1 MRKME
6 KDNSLFSHF
15 SELRLRII
23 KTIIFFTI
31 SFLILY
37 PFSNYLFEIL
47 LHVVGGKLNLELI
60 AIEIASPF
68 IAPLRLVLFLAFVLT
83 MPFLVFQVLSFMSP
97 GLYENERKF
106 VYTRSV
112 IGTALFLIG
121 ILFSLFIV
129 LPNVINFFQ
138 NIGPNSLIISTDI
151 SKFLSFFML
160 VTISFGI
167 AFQVP
172 LLVNALIFFNI
183 IKKEK
188 IKSYRGIVLII
199 IFFIGMVL
207 TPPDVISQILLAV
220 PMYLLFEIGLLFS
233 YEKKKPSG

>member
-23 KTIIFFTI
+23 KTIIFFTV
-31 SFLILY
+31 SFLVLY

-106 VYTRSV
+106 VYTRSI
-112 IGTALFLIG
+112 IGTALSLIG

-233 YEKKKPSG
+233 HEKKKPSG

>member
-1 MRKME
+1 
-6 KDNSLFSHF
+6 
-15 SELRLRII
+15 
-23 KTIIFFTI
+23 
-31 SFLILY
+31 
-37 PFSNYLFEIL
+37 
-47 LHVVGGKLNLELI
+47 
-60 AIEIASPF
+60 
-68 IAPLRLVLFLAFVLT
+68 
-83 MPFLVFQVLSFMSP
+83 
-97 GLYENERKF
+97 
-106 VYTRSV
+106 
-112 IGTALFLIG
+112 
-121 ILFSLFIV
+121 
-129 LPNVINFFQ
+129 
-138 NIGPNSLIISTDI
+138 
-151 SKFLSFFML
+151 ML

>member
-83 MPFLVFQVLSFMSP
+83 MPFFVFQVLSFMSP
-97 GLYENERKF
+97 GLYKNERKF
-106 VYTRSV
+106 VFTRSI

-129 LPNVINFFQ
+129 LPNVINL
-138 NIGPNSLIISTDI
+138 SLIHI
-151 SKFLSFFML
+151 
-160 VTISFGI
+160 
-167 AFQVP
+167 
-172 LLVNALIFFNI
+172 
-183 IKKEK
+183 
-188 IKSYRGIVLII
+188 
-199 IFFIGMVL
+199 
-207 TPPDVISQILLAV
+207 
-220 PMYLLFEIGLLFS
+220 
-233 YEKKKPSG
+233 

>member
-1 MRKME
+1 ME

-23 KTIIFFTI
+23 KTIIFFTV
-31 SFLILY
+31 SFLVLY

-106 VYTRSV
+106 VYTRSI
-112 IGTALFLIG
+112 IGTALSLIG

-233 YEKKKPSG
+233 HEKKKPSG

>member
-1 MRKME
+1 MRRME

-23 KTIIFFTI
+23 KTIIFFTV
-31 SFLILY
+31 SFLVLY

-83 MPFLVFQVLSFMSP
+83 MPFFVFQVLSFMSP

-106 VYTRSV
+106 VYTRSI
-112 IGTALFLIG
+112 IGTVLFLIG

>member
-1 MRKME
+1 MRRME

-83 MPFLVFQVLSFMSP
+83 MPFFVFQVLSFMSP

-106 VYTRSV
+106 VYTRSI
-112 IGTALFLIG
+112 IGTVLFLIG